1 MYVQR
6 RLNKGIMTRGKKDD
20 QASRYDVLAA
30 KRGKERD
37 PYKQATQLKGGWLKN
52 SLIKHARG

>member
-1 MYVQR
+1 MKVCGYLSMYVQR

-37 PYKQATQLKGGWLKN
+37 PYKQATQLKGG
-52 SLIKHARG
+52 